1 MAARSGAI
9 SIVIIDANA
18 HMRRLMGTVL
28 GAMPGVEVIE
38 ARSPG
43 AARPLMVI
51 HRPHLVILDWSG
63 DHTDGVL
70 FLHHLRRG
78 EIGRHDVPVLA
89 LSRSLHHAVLEQ
101 AWEIGIDEVI
111 AKPISAVEMIG
122 RATSLIESDR
132 RRRERH
138 GATAA
143 E

>member
-1 MAARSGAI
+1 M
-9 SIVIIDANA
+9 
-18 HMRRLMGTVL
+18 
-28 GAMPGVEVIE
+28 
-38 ARSPG
+38 
-43 AARPLMVI
+43 
-51 HRPHLVILDWSG
+51 
-63 DHTDGVL
+63 
-70 FLHHLRRG
+70 
-78 EIGRHDVPVLA
+78 LA